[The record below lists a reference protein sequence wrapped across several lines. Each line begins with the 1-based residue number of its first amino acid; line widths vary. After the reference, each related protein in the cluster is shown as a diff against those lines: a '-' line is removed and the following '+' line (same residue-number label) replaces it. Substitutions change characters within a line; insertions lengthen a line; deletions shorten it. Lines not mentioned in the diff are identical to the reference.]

1 LLLAAMRA
9 AVHEWD
15 AELRRAIAAAE
26 VPVEASVTER
36 VAAVMSGLVDTLG
49 GHRALWVASFEIFP
63 QIERSAELR
72 AEMAAAYEEVR
83 RELVALLSADG
94 KADERTARAAG
105 SLIFVLISGLITQW
119 MVDPE
124 RAPSAGDMMHAMRMM
139 VAADA
144 VSSAQ

>member
-1 LLLAAMRA
+1 
-9 AVHEWD
+9 
-15 AELRRAIAAAE
+15 
-26 VPVEASVTER
+26 VTER

-49 GHRALWVASFEIFP
+49 GHRALWVASFEILP

-72 AEMAAAYEEVR
+72 AEMAAAYEEGR

-94 KADERTARAAG
+94 KADERTARAVG
-105 SLIFVLISGLITQW
+105 SLFFVLISGLITQW

>member
-1 LLLAAMRA
+1 
-9 AVHEWD
+9 VG
-15 AELRRAIAAAE
+15 
-26 VPVEASVTER
+26 ASVAER
-36 VAAVMSGLVDTLG
+36 VAAVVSELMDTLD

-72 AEMAAAYEEVR
+72 AEMAAAYEEGR

-94 KADERTARAAG
+94 KADKQTARAVG
-105 SLIFVLISGLITQW
+105 ELFFVLISGLITQW

-124 RAPSAGDMMHAMRMM
+124 RAPNAGDMTHAMRMM
-139 VAADA
+139 VAADG